1 MSFVFEDWMVAVAA
15 LIFGVGLGW
24 LLWGGRKS
32 DAAKPDAAEGASPV
46 AAPVNSEASQAGSAS
61 AANARPAESLDAV
74 ERELK
79 DARELLEEGE
89 EEMRLFGEEIADL
102 DSAIKRANG
111 RLRLLIKEIRR
122 RALGSPTDE
131 DL

>member
-1 MSFVFEDWMVAVAA
+1 MGFVFEDWMVAIAA

-24 LLWGGRKS
+24 LVWGGRKGEG
-32 DAAKPDAAEGASPV
+32 AAK
-46 AAPVNSEASQAGSAS
+46 SAS
-61 AANARPAESLDAV
+61 ADAMPPAAAAIANDAAAPSNAVNAPPAESLDAV

-79 DARELLEEGE
+79 VARELLDEGE

-122 RALGSPTDE
+122 RALGSPAD
-131 DL
+131 DDA